1 MRASGDPAGRSINA
15 LGGLRRG
22 KKKAT
27 KRGKKRKAPSR
38 TAGDHCVFSKND
50 KLIMCFEKS
59 ASAQKFLKGTI
70 KRQGKGAYIGAP
82 TRKKGRTKR
91 R

>member
-15 LGGLRRG
+15 LGGLRGR
-22 KKKAT
+22 KKT
-27 KRGKKRKAPSR
+27 KRGSKRKAPPR
-38 TAGDHCVFSKND
+38 NKGEHCVFSKND
-50 KLIMCFEKS
+50 KLIMCFAESSS
-59 ASAQKFLKGTI
+59 AKKFLKGTI

-82 TRKKGRTKR
+82 TRKKGRSKR